1 MNRWSICILVAA
13 LSLAGIG
20 HAEET
25 AQPEKTRPEDDK
37 VEAAIKKATD
47 YLLSQQ
53 KDDGSIQD
61 AKNETAMTSLAI
73 MALSAT
79 GHLTTDQTKE
89 GKALRKAL
97 EFVLRDDRQEENG
110 YFGSRDGS
118 RMYGHG
124 IVSLMLAE
132 LLGMGVD
139 EDHDR
144 RIRKRLDK
152 AIQLILWAEDRKQAD
167 SGHHG
172 GWRYTPD
179 TMDSDLSVTIWQL
192 LALRSAKNAGLDVP
206 KKAIDA
212 AIGYLKRSYYSQR
225 DTEGKPINM
234 KSACGYQPGGSP
246 SFASG
251 AAGLLALQA
260 CGEYEAPEVKGS
272 AEWLKELKLD
282 YNTAMFF
289 YGTYYYAQGMYQ
301 YSGEYAEHAKR
312 ITESI
317 LLPKQQEDGS
327 WQAPGGYEQAA
338 GKVYST
344 SMAILSLSVQYH
356 YLPIYQR

>member
-1 MNRWSICILVAA
+1 MNNNQ
-13 LSLAGIG
+13 
-20 HAEET
+20 ET
-25 AQPEKTRPEDDK
+25 AETSTM
-37 VEAAIKKATD
+37 IKKATD

-53 KDDGSIQD
+53 KSDGRIQD

-89 GKALRKAL
+89 GEALRKAL

-110 YFGSRDGS
+110 YFGNRDGS

-152 AIQLILWAEDRKQAD
+152 AIQLILWAEDRKQTN

-172 GWRYTPD
+172 GWRYLPTSD
-179 TMDSDLSVTIWQL
+179 DSDLSVTIWQL
-192 LALRSAKNAGLDVP
+192 LALRAVKNAGLDVP

-234 KSACGYQPGGSP
+234 KSACGYQLGRGP

-272 AEWLKELKLD
+272 AEWLKELKLSYD
-282 YNTAMFF
+282 IEMFF
-289 YGTYYYAQGMYQ
+289 YGMHYYAQGMYQ
-301 YSGEYAEHAKR
+301 YGGEHAEHAKR
-312 ITESI
+312 TAESI

-327 WQAPGGYEQAA
+327 WQATRGHENVA
-338 GKVYST
+338 GKVYAT
-344 SMAILSLSVQYH
+344 SMAVLSLSVQYH